1 MSTLKGKSVSS
12 TYKNLIQTSSEV
24 SDTSL
29 KRVETGAGNATSMSL
44 STDKAEFLKVGIGTG
59 GNTPDG
65 LLHVV
70 SVSAGS
76 VTSSVFANTLTLENS
91 TDSGLSILS
100 GASSSGNIY
109 FGDANDNDVG
119 KIVYSHSDN
128 NMSFS
133 TNGSEKMRLDQNGNL
148 TLSGVVSQSEDR
160 FELTEYFEKAPSLQQ
175 ATISQA
181 SSATTAVTLDAKY
194 GVIIMQSVN
203 LAAND
208 SVKFPFNNAHI
219 FGPSSHVLVQLS
231 LAGSTITDNGMVN
244 VSVETVA
251 DGSCV
256 IRLSTNGVDVA
267 ANVYKLS
274 FIVDPFI
281 TPNQNFVLS
290 GVSAGG
296 SQISGNVGRDAF
308 FAGVKMVTGTSDND
322 KTILGVRNGNTEMPQ
337 GFDSSAWASVPF
349 KTQNKIEFNAA
360 ISTGGVIT
368 TSSIWSGLKLTST
381 GGYVTDANQAYF
393 LYATDDNLG
402 GNNANPLTTNG
413 NLHFVYSVAGT
424 DYITNLGII
433 VTLSTVYKL
442 RISFD
447 ENRQISVFVNNVRYG
462 LVTSATAGGALQPV
476 ATTKSLAMANDISL
490 LPFIGCQT
498 LTTASRGMQVGY
510 VKLSRTLYL

>member
-181 SSATTAVTLDAKY
+181 TNATTAVTLDAKY
-194 GVIIMQSVN
+194 GVIIMQSVD

-208 SVKFPFNNAHI
+208 SVKFTFNNLHI
-219 FGPSSHVLVQLS
+219 FGAASHVLVQLS

-296 SQISGNVGRDAF
+296 SQISGNVGRDAS
-308 FAGVKMVTGTSDND
+308 FAGVKMITGTSNDD

-337 GFDSSAWASVPF
+337 SFDSSAWASVPF

-381 GGYVTDANQAYF
+381 GVYATDANQAYF
-393 LYATDDNLG
+393 LYSTQDDQG
-402 GNNANPLTTNG
+402 ALTTNG